1 MAVKRGAA
9 ILAVRCHEAL
19 LTKLDG
25 WRRAQSDAPT
35 RAIAIRRLAENALA
49 GTSSRQ
55 RSRGSKRK
63 AAEMAE
69 QAIDP
74 LGDHE
79 VTDKE
84 RAGRKRRLIRGPQE
98 FRHLRRHQPKA
109 KD

>member
-1 MAVKRGAA
+1 MKHGTA

-25 WRRAQSDAPT
+25 WRHAQSDTPT
-35 RAIAIRRLAENALA
+35 RAIAIRRLAESALA
-49 GTSSRQ
+49 GTSTGQ

-74 LGDHE
+74 LGNHG
-79 VTDKE
+79 VSDKE

-109 KD
+109 KG